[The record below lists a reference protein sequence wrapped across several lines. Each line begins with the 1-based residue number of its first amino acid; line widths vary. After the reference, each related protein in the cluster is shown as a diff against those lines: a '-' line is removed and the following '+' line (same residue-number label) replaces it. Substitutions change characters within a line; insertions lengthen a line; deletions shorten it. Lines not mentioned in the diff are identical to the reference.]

1 MSVGSGRVKAVSGR
15 LPEQFT
21 VRPPRARVRPELR
34 TSPAG
39 CDVVA
44 APTRQGSHHG
54 VAARFR
60 MNVVIRRRFVLTQSA
75 AAGPEPA
82 SRTLTP
88 SQPNHR
94 SAGREQVVRPGATFV
109 ARRSNRKATEAAH
122 LQRLPEAPLTDSN
135 R

>member
-15 LPEQFT
+15 LPQQLT

-44 APTRQGSHHG
+44 APTGQGSHHG

-60 MNVVIRRRFVLTQSA
+60 MNGVIRRRVVLTQSA

-82 SRTLTP
+82 RPAFTP
-88 SQPNHR
+88 PPPKPR
-94 SAGREQVVRPGATFV
+94 AAGRGKGVRP
-109 ARRSNRKATEAAH
+109 RAA
-122 LQRLPEAPLTDSN
+122 LFCPRGK

>member
-39 CDVVA
+39 CGVVA
-44 APTRQGSHHG
+44 APTGPGSHHG

-88 SQPNHR
+88 PNRTIGQPEGNR
-94 SAGREQVVRPGATFV
+94 LCDPVRPLSPEGATGRQQKPPICSGFL
-109 ARRSNRKATEAAH
+109 K
-122 LQRLPEAPLTDSN
+122 P
-135 R
+135 